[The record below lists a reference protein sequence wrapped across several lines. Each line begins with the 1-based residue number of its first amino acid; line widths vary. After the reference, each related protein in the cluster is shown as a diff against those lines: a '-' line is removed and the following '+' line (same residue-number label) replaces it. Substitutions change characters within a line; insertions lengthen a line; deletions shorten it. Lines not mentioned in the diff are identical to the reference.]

1 MRALLAAV
9 IGAAVALG
17 VALVMVPLA
26 HQGGP
31 TSPRPMLTS
40 APAHP

>member
-1 MRALLAAV
+1 V
-9 IGAAVALG
+9 AVALG
-17 VALVMVPLA
+17 VALVMVPFA

-31 TSPRPMLTS
+31 TSPKPMLTS